1 MIYVCIRATGL
12 EAQTVPARHLTGAFY
27 SRRSESRNRFF
38 TSFSSSLM
46 RIMAKIAEFDA
57 K

>member
-12 EAQTVPARHLTGAFY
+12 EAEQSPRAPASAFY
-27 SRRSESRNRFF
+27 SQRIESRNQFF
-38 TSFSSSLM
+38 TSFPSLLV
-46 RIMAKIAEFDA
+46 RFIAKLAAPDS